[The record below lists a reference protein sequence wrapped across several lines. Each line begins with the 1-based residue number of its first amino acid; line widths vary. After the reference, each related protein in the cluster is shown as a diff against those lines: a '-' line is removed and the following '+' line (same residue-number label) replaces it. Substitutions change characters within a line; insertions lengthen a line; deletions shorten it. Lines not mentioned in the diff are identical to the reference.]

1 MCLLAANL
9 ANVSRS
15 CSACSAFDDD
25 KPLDEELDRKIESLT
40 GIKPPLFSAFT
51 SSSNNARRI
60 NVVASFATK
69 SICR

>member
-25 KPLDEELDRKIESLT
+25 DPLDEELDRKIESLT
-40 GIKPPLFSAFT
+40 GIKPPLFTAFT
-51 SSSNNARRI
+51 SSSSKTRRK
-60 NVVASFATK
+60 NVVASFETN
-69 SICR
+69 SSCF